1 MIAYFDLV
9 AGASGDMLLAALL
22 DAGADEAYVRKQLH
36 SVSGSIDLTRETVTK
51 KGLRAD
57 SVLISG
63 EISAATYPQVMALI
77 DEADLD
83 DHVQLQA
90 RRILL
95 RLFQAEAE
103 VHGVEIEHV
112 HLHELSA
119 ADTIGDI
126 VGVSAALHSSA
137 IEEVVASQV
146 PLGGGTV
153 QTQHGILPVPVPAV
167 LSILRGVPTRTST
180 IAAELVTPTGAA
192 ILAEVVDTFGEI
204 PAMTIGRVGVGA
216 GTRDLDIPNIVRVI
230 LGERVELPAS
240 LVTDA
245 LIEANVDDLNPEI
258 YQYAIERLF
267 SAGAVDVWIVPAIG
281 RHGRPLSVL
290 SVLAPLPLVASIRE
304 VLVKETSTIGVR
316 VTEISRSMLERR
328 WDEVRVE
335 GHVIRVKVALE
346 ASSVVNVAPEYVDCA
361 EVARRTAIPL
371 KEVFRSALA
380 EWSKVRRTDDL
391 SQVD

>member
-1 MIAYFDLV
+1 MIAYLDLV

-22 DAGADEAYVRKQLH
+22 DAGADEGYVRKQLG
-36 SVSGSIDLTRETVTK
+36 SISGSIDLTLDTVAK
-51 KGLRAD
+51 RGLRAS
-57 SVLISG
+57 SVAITG
-63 EISAATYPQVMALI
+63 DISASTYPQAMGLI

-83 DHVQLQA
+83 DQVQLRA
-90 RRILL
+90 RQILL

-119 ADTIGDI
+119 VDTVGDV
-126 VGVSAALHSSA
+126 VGVAAALHSLD

-146 PLGGGTV
+146 PLGSGTV
-153 QTQHGILPVPVPAV
+153 QTQHGTLPVPVPAV
-167 LSILRGVPTRTST
+167 LAILKGVPTRTT
-180 IAAELVTPTGAA
+180 DIAAELVTPTGAA
-192 ILAEVVDTFGEI
+192 ILAEVVDTFGQM
-204 PAMTIGRVGVGA
+204 PSMTIDRVGVGA
-216 GTRDLDIPNIVRVI
+216 GTRDLDIPNILRVI
-230 LGERVELPAS
+230 VGERVKPPVP

-267 SAGAVDVWIVPAIG
+267 SVGAVDVWIVPAIG

-290 SVLAPLPLVASIRE
+290 SVLAPLPLVGSIRE
-304 VLVKETSTIGVR
+304 VLVAETSTIGVR
-316 VTEISRSMLERR
+316 VTEVSRSMLERR

-346 ASSVVNVAPEYVDCA
+346 AGTVVNVAPEYLECVD
-361 EVARRTAIPL
+361 VARRTAIPL
-371 KEVFRSALA
+371 KEVFRLAIA
-380 EWSKVRRTDDL
+380 EWSKL
-391 SQVD
+391 N